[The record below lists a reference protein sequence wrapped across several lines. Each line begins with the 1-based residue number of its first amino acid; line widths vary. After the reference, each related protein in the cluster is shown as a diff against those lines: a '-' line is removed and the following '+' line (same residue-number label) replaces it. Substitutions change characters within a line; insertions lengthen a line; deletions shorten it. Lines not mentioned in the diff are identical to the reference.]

1 MGDPGRAV
9 SAGFELRT
17 AGRVIFG
24 DGAIARLPA
33 LVRGLA
39 GEGARCLWVM
49 GAHAERFAAV
59 RASAE
64 REGISL
70 VPFGVPG
77 EPTVSLARAGTELAR
92 RERCT
97 AVVALGGGSV
107 LDAGKAIA
115 ALVPNAGDPL
125 DYLEVI
131 GKGLPLSAPPLP
143 FVAAPTTAGTGSEV
157 TKNAVLTGEAQRVK
171 VSLRSDA
178 MLPDIALIDP
188 ELTWSVPPAVTAST
202 GLDAITQC
210 LEPFVSCAAS
220 PLTDPFC
227 RDGMR
232 LGARA
237 IRRAFSRGDD
247 REARRDMAL
256 CSLFGG
262 IALANAKLGAVHGF
276 AGPIGGS
283 FESPHGA
290 VCARL
295 LPFVI
300 EANVAA
306 LRARAPESPA
316 LARYD
321 EAAKIVTGRADAGA
335 AELAAW
341 AHELARDLG
350 IPPLSAYGM
359 GASDVDAIADQ
370 AARASS
376 MKGNPI
382 VLEREE
388 LTEILAR
395 ALGPSSGAAG
405 PATR

>member
-1 MGDPGRAV
+1 MGDEGRALSASV
-9 SAGFELRT
+9 FELASAGRI
-17 AGRVIFG
+17 VFG
-24 DGAIARLPA
+24 DGAIARLPG
-33 LVRGLA
+33 LVRALA
-39 GEGARCLWVM
+39 GEGARCLWVT
-49 GAHAERFAAV
+49 GARAERFAA
-59 RASAE
+59 AQSAVA
-64 REGISL
+64 REGIAL
-70 VPFGVPG
+70 VPFAVSG
-77 EPTVSLARAGTELAR
+77 EPTVTLAREGTALAR

-97 AVVALGGGSV
+97 IVVAIGGGSV

-131 GKGLPLSAPPLP
+131 GKGQPLVAAPLP
-143 FVAAPTTAGTGSEV
+143 FVAVPTTAGTGSEV
-157 TKNAVLTGEAQRVK
+157 TKNAVLADEPQRVK

-178 MLPDIALIDP
+178 MLPRVALVDP

-210 LEPFVSCAAS
+210 LEPFVSCMAS

-227 RDGMR
+227 REGTR

-237 IRRAFSRGDD
+237 IRRAFARGDD

-306 LRARAPESPA
+306 LRARAPESPS
-316 LARYD
+316 LARY
-321 EAAKIVTGRADAGA
+321 EEVARIVTDRSDAGA
-335 AELAAW
+335 PDLIRW
-341 AHELARDLG
+341 AHELARDLA

-359 GASDVDAIADQ
+359 RAGDLEAVADKS
-370 AARASS
+370 ARASS

-382 VLEREE
+382 VLERGE
-388 LTEILAR
+388 LVAILEK
-395 ALGPSSGAAG
+395 AL
-405 PATR
+405 